1 MKYLLEIAKIVTKKK
16 VKKIEIFDDYTL
28 QQKDSKFNEFYE
40 ALMDGAFHNDADAAQ
55 HFYGSSSKHD
65 KYRQLK
71 SRFKKR
77 LLNTLY
83 FLDINQASNPNY
95 ERAYYSCHK
104 DWTLV
109 KILLNNNAIETG
121 HQLARQI
128 YTTALKFHFSDLIVN
143 SARTLRAQASADGNE
158 KLFQEYDA
166 RCKEYLPI
174 FEAEMLSE
182 EYFQQVQLF
191 IQSKNTDTALV
202 ETLIEKLQQMSTL
215 HTAPVIQYNRLL
227 AEIIYAEWKRDYVI
241 LEQICNEAEA
251 YIETHPQYYQTDK
264 FTTVIKK
271 KLLAV
276 FHTNRWQEG
285 KRAFEQYRIH
295 FDSIENW
302 LALMEYYILFA
313 VKHKEYNIALDLFE
327 IVFRDKRYKKLNEA
341 ETEKWQLI
349 EIFLCFLQW
358 SIGKHYPKRYA
369 RFRLKRFLE
378 EPIIIDKKKRILAV
392 INIIGQCL
400 FLLEEQRLS
409 EAFER
414 IERLKVYLN
423 KFLRTEEHFRSIQF
437 IRLLQ
442 QLAKAHFDYS
452 NIGIHEKYLTRL
464 QETPNQYSG
473 QLNSLEVIPYQDLW
487 EMVLKSCSK
496 IPQ

>member
-1 MKYLLEIAKIVTKKK
+1 MKHLLEIAKIVTKKK

-40 ALMDGAFHNDADAAQ
+40 SLMNGAFQSDTDAAQ

-109 KILLNNNAIETG
+109 KILLNNKATDTAN
-121 HQLARQI
+121 QMARQI

-143 SARTLRAQASADGNE
+143 AARTLRAQASADGNE

-174 FEAEMLSE
+174 LEAEMLSE
-182 EYFQQVQLF
+182 EYLQKVELL
-191 IQSKNTDTALV
+191 IHSKNTSADAIQELIG
-202 ETLIEKLQQMSTL
+202 TLSTMSASFA
-215 HTAPVIQYNRLL
+215 APIIQYNTLL
-227 AEIIYAEWKRDYVI
+227 AKIAYAEWKRDYQA
-241 LEQICNEAEA
+241 LNAICEEAEA
-251 YIETHPQYYQTDK
+251 YMTEYPEYYQSNK
-264 FTTVIKK
+264 FIFVIRKK
-271 KLLAV
+271 ILAI
-276 FHTNRWQEG
+276 FHTNTWEDGQLL
-285 KRAFEQYRIH
+285 FEEYRVH
-295 FDSIENW
+295 FDTTEYW
-302 LALMEYYILFA
+302 LTLMEYYILFA
-313 VKHKEYNIALDLFE
+313 VKQKAYGKALELFHE
-327 IVFRDKRYKKLNEA
+327 VFKDKRYKKLKEA
-341 ETEKWQLI
+341 EVEKWQLI

-358 SIGKHYPKRYA
+358 NLGINRTKRYA

-378 EPIIIDKKKRILAV
+378 EPIIVDKKKRILAV
-392 INIIGQCL
+392 VTIIGQCL
-400 FLLEEQRLS
+400 FLLEEQRLG

-414 IERLKVYLN
+414 IERLKVYLT
-423 KFLRTEEHFRSIQF
+423 KFLRAEEHFRSIQF

-452 NIGIHEKYLTRL
+452 NIGIHQKYLIRL
-464 QETPNQYSG
+464 QETPNQYTG
-473 QLNSLEVIPYQDLW
+473 QLNLLEVIPYEDLW
-487 EMVLKSCSK
+487 DMVLKSCAK